1 MSETAL
7 DPILTVS
14 DAALEKLERM
24 RDAGRLSD
32 SALRVS
38 VSEEGAAFR
47 YQIEVV
53 GLDARE
59 DDDTL
64 VPSKAIDFL
73 VDAGSL
79 PRLQGA
85 TLDYADGL
93 SGAGFKFQNPNQPT
107 LLAKPLAGAI
117 QKLLDEKINPG
128 VAAHGGR
135 VSLIDIEAGRVVLQF
150 GGGCQGCGM
159 IDVTL
164 KEGIE
169 KTLKSEIPEITE
181 VVDVTDHDAGD
192 NPYF

>member
-1 MSETAL
+1 MSETVL

-14 DAALEKLERM
+14 DAAQVKLERM
-24 RDAGRLSD
+24 KDAGRLAK

-38 VSEEGAAFR
+38 VSEEGAAFH

-53 GLDARE
+53 DLEARE
-59 DDDTL
+59 EGDTL
-64 VPSKAIDFL
+64 VASNAIDFL

-79 PRLQGA
+79 PRLRGA
-85 TLDYADGL
+85 TLDYVDGL
-93 SGAGFKFQNPNQPT
+93 SGAGFKFQNPNQPA

-117 QKLLDEKINPG
+117 QRLLDEKINPG

-135 VSLIDIEAGRVVLQF
+135 VSLVDIEAGRVVLQF

-169 KTLKSEIPEITE
+169 KTLMSEIPEITE
-181 VVDVTDHDAGD
+181 VVDVTDHAAGD